1 MKHSPLLAA
10 VEGRRE
16 VRALSLDASDGAET
30 VTDGTLLEK
39 GAAAAGGG
47 GGGGGGVVVAGL

>member
-1 MKHSPLLAA
+1 MKHSPLLVA

-30 VTDGTLLEK
+30 VADGTLLEK
-39 GAAAAGGG
+39 GAAAAAG